1 MLSLPNDPDTGRLLR
16 EAHTLQLPTVTLCHG
31 PAALLATRL
40 EGDKQFSYK
49 DYQAFCFTD
58 ATDTKTP
65 GFGYLPGHM
74 PWKCQEALEK
84 EGMTI
89 MNTTETGDVTVD
101 RELITG
107 DSPYAAKKLGEVA
120 APILVKH
127 ATG

>member
-1 MLSLPNDPDTGRLLR
+1 MQKLKYVFHIKTNANDKDNT
-16 EAHTLQLPTVTLCHG
+16 
-31 PAALLATRL
+31 TRN
-40 EGDKQFSYK
+40 EHSETTPPG
-49 DYQAFCFTD
+49 TH